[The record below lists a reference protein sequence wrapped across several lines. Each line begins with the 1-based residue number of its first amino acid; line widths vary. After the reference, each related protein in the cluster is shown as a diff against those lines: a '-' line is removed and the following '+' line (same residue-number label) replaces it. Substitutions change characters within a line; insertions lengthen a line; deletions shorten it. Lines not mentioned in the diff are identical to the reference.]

1 MAPKSKE
8 NPKTSTPAIEDLF
21 TSLHQ
26 HIKDTKYE
34 EAVKVADQGF
44 HNSHLP
50 SYSLILVWWKFESV
64 ISFTVLSIV
73 PTDEDAIRCKVV
85 ALIKDDKFDDY
96 LIKDVKINGALSVI
110 NSFQKLPID
119 LGFHKVL

>member
-1 MAPKSKE
+1 M
-8 NPKTSTPAIEDLF
+8 
-21 TSLHQ
+21 
-26 HIKDTKYE
+26 
-34 EAVKVADQGF
+34 
-44 HNSHLP
+44 
-50 SYSLILVWWKFESV
+50 